1 MDARPHRVAVEGIE
15 GQDALSPGV
24 PSSSIIGLPRK
35 TTTEARER
43 GRAALTSLSIALPPK
58 RGTVNLSPAD
68 MPKEGSYSIFPSRW
82 PSSQRL
88 A

>member
-1 MDARPHRVAVEGIE
+1 MDARPHTVAVEAIE
-15 GQDALSPGV
+15 AQAALSPGV
-24 PSSSIIGLPRK
+24 ASSSIIGLPRK
-35 TTTEARER
+35 AMTEARER
-43 GRAALTSLSIALPPK
+43 VRAALTSLSIALTAK

-82 PSSQRL
+82 PFSQRL